1 MSIAALPEEARVL
14 VGTVEGVSRGEG
26 HLCLHLAA
34 LALTSGFAAG
44 YNGTML
50 EGVVPRLQFLGL
62 MVEPFE
68 LGMLEGAMSLGGLIG
83 SLVCAELSSSISRRA
98 LVLVG
103 ESTIASG
110 VLCFAILN
118 PATAPVLYALVG
130 RLTLGMGIGVCGL
143 AKPLIVSELAPP
155 LRRGLLVGFFSVG
168 QSIGLNCFY
177 WLDLLMPPP
186 PAAPWAWRVLVAI
199 GAMPAVATILLV
211 SVFRGSPEYWDVA
224 PRKRGAAADGDRA
237 PRVLHHMLC
246 EEQPE
251 IRRNFGLILALT
263 TGYNLSGTLVITNYA
278 SDILSDS
285 TRRLPIIIGLV
296 QLLGLISGSVITD
309 RIGRRPLLLVSCFVT
324 TTSLI
329 SLSLLLASTT
339 REALDPSRNPV
350 TLWSLVLLMVTV
362 EFAVG
367 AGLNPGRLLLSA
379 ELMPNAYRG
388 VGMSLGSAMGW
399 MIALLSLFWYPIIA
413 AAGGPAPQFAFFG
426 CVVGALFL
434 LLAWQLPE
442 TKGISFSAGLL

>member
-1 MSIAALPEEARVL
+1 M
-14 VGTVEGVSRGEG
+14 VG
-26 HLCLHLAA
+26 
-34 LALTSGFAAG
+34 
-44 YNGTML
+44 MK
-50 EGVVPRLQFLGL
+50 QK
-62 MVEPFE
+62 
-68 LGMLEGAMSLGGLIG
+68 
-83 SLVCAELSSSISRRA
+83 ISR
-98 LVLVG
+98 
-103 ESTIASG
+103 
-110 VLCFAILN
+110 FAHN
-118 PATAPVLYALVG
+118 HFP
-130 RLTLGMGIGVCGL
+130 
-143 AKPLIVSELAPP
+143 
-155 LRRGLLVGFFSVG
+155 F
-168 QSIGLNCFY
+168 
-177 WLDLLMPPP
+177 
-186 PAAPWAWRVLVAI
+186 
-199 GAMPAVATILLV
+199 
-211 SVFRGSPEYWDVA
+211 
-224 PRKRGAAADGDRA
+224 
-237 PRVLHHMLC
+237 H
-246 EEQPE
+246 
-251 IRRNFGLILALT
+251 
-263 TGYNLSGTLVITNYA
+263 
-278 SDILSDS
+278 
-285 TRRLPIIIGLV
+285 
-296 QLLGLISGSVITD
+296 
-309 RIGRRPLLLVSCFVT
+309 IGRRPLLLVSCFVT